1 MRGGIGELIKSMLGG
16 RTYKQLSE
24 DCGGAPTIGRISGIV
39 SDGIT
44 GFPTMT
50 TIEGLAK
57 GLGVN
62 RQTIV
67 QACGVELGLWEPSA
81 FLNTTLPLPDGA
93 QDLSAGQRNA
103 IVAVVREFISCNTM
117 ANAA

>member
-24 DCGGAPTIGRISGIV
+24 DCGGTPTIGRISGII

-57 GLGVN
+57 GLGVSK
-62 RQTIV
+62 QTIV
-67 QACGVELGLWEPSA
+67 QACGVELGLWESGA
-81 FLNTTLPLPDGA
+81 FLNAALPLPQGA
-93 QDLSAGQRNA
+93 EELSAGQRNA
-103 IVAVVREFISCNTM
+103 VVAVVREFITSNT